1 MDTKLITKRKY
12 HLLSFLSHKMHLL
25 IVSILSL
32 FINAVE
38 KETET
43 DAEPMSVETE
53 TAADAD
59 AAPVT
64 AEATSVGV
72 TDAATKTTVTG
83 TTTDAT
89 EKAVT
94 GDGAGNGDK
103 THTNPQKTS
112 VGGQALI
119 EGLLMMGPRNV
130 AIAVRKPDHEI
141 ELQIKPLPKKTPITK
156 IPLIRGVI
164 GLFRQMKIGVSA
176 LMYSAE
182 FFDLEEEEG
191 AVVEEPSKFDRFL
204 EEKLGDKAKDVVIVF
219 AVILSLGF
227 SVGLFIL
234 LPNLIASF
242 LPLDRTVTGELMLS
256 NLCEGLIRVLLFF
269 GYLKL
274 TSGMKEIRRVWQYHG
289 AEHKTIHCYEKNEC
303 LTVANIQKQSTK
315 HPRCGTSFLFLVMII
330 SILVFSVVDI
340 IILGLPFHPVGIF
353 KVLFSLAIRLVTI
366 PLVAGISYEIL
377 KFAGRSDSALTRAI
391 SAPGMLF
398 QRFTTREP
406 DDEMVEVAIVAFE
419 NAMVEDEKEMAW

>member
-1 MDTKLITKRKY
+1 MKTMIIINRVHKAWIRLSDFFCHKI
-12 HLLSFLSHKMHLL
+12 HLFLVSMLSLL
-25 IVSILSL
+25 IGIVEADVENGSGPVPSPEPVQESKPEPAQESESESVQETKYEPEREAVS
-32 FINAVE
+32 AVNR
-38 KETET
+38 KST
-43 DAEPMSVETE
+43 DE
-53 TAADAD
+53 
-59 AAPVT
+59 
-64 AEATSVGV
+64 GH
-72 TDAATKTTVTG
+72 
-83 TTTDAT
+83 
-89 EKAVT
+89 
-94 GDGAGNGDK
+94 GDRPK
-103 THTNPQKTS
+103 KTS

-141 ELQIKPLPKKTPITK
+141 ELQVKPLPKKTQIAK
-156 IPLIRGVI
+156 IPLIRGVV
-164 GLFRQMKIGVSA
+164 GLFRQMKIGVGA

-191 AVVEEPSKFDRFL
+191 VQEEPSKFDRFL
-204 EEKLGDKAKDVVIVF
+204 EEKLGEKAKDVIIVL
-219 AVILSLGF
+219 AVILSMGF

-242 LPLDRTVTGELMLS
+242 LPLNREISGELMLS

-289 AEHKTIHCYEKNEC
+289 AEHKTIHCYEHNEE
-303 LTVANIQKQSTK
+303 LTVVNIQKHTTK

-340 IILGLPFHPVGIF
+340 VMLGLPFHPVGVM
-353 KVLFSLAIRLVTI
+353 KVLFSLAIRLITI
-366 PLVAGISYEIL
+366 PLVAGISYETL
-377 KFAGRSDSALTRAI
+377 KFAGRYDSAFTKAI

-406 DDEMVEVAIVAFE
+406 DDEMVEVAIVAFN